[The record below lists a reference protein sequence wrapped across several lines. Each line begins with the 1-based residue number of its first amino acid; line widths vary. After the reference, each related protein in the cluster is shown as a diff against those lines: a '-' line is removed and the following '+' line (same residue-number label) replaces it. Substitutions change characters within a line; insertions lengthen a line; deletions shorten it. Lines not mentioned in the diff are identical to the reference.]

1 MNTKLVALFFIA
13 LAVVMDVL
21 ANICIK
27 KSCGLK
33 NKKYAVFSVLLIIG
47 FCFSITE
54 AIRRMDL
61 SIAYAMFGALGLI
74 STTIVDKLLFGLR
87 IGGLGIAGMISVV
100 GGIVMMKLA

>member
-1 MNTKLVALFFIA
+1 
-13 LAVVMDVL
+13 
-21 ANICIK
+21 
-27 KSCGLK
+27 
-33 NKKYAVFSVLLIIG
+33 
-47 FCFSITE
+47 
-54 AIRRMDL
+54 MDL